1 MSYFRVGW
9 SHFVGWRE
17 FEDEASNESVLQ
29 KPDCMPSPGREVQVA
44 NKESNLDDEEAEL
57 TMGASKVWREAI
69 T

>member
-17 FEDEASNESVLQ
+17 FEDEAPNESVLQ

-44 NKESNLDDEEAEL
+44 NKESNLDEEAEL
-57 TMGASKVWREAI
+57 VMGASKACREAI